1 LTEANSAIK
10 KKELEYKYALNKEL
24 LDENDN
30 FIGMQ
35 LQLTEFMEKY
45 AHLFT
50 GEDAVDIP
58 ETIDEN
64 EILPYFNKTITG
76 QINYGPQHPQFNNPS
91 FFKELIRYY
100 EEKENYEM
108 CDHLI
113 KLRSKGRLI

>member
-1 LTEANSAIK
+1 MEKLMNKILKILKDHVSQNNREIQYNQDEINRLLTEANSAIK

-76 QINYGPQHPQFNNPS
+76 QIN
-91 FFKELIRYY
+91 
-100 EEKENYEM
+100 
-108 CDHLI
+108 
-113 KLRSKGRLI
+113 